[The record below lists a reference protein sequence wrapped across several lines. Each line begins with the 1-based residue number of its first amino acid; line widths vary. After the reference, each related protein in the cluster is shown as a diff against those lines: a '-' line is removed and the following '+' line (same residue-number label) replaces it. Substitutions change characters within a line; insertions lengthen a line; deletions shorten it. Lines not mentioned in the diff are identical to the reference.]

1 MGKRSV
7 TEQAQEQ
14 ASSLTLAQEVA
25 RMLDEPDE
33 NNPDMTVRQALAAS
47 AIRQAL
53 AGDRKAFE
61 WVYVVSRESAREGKR
76 LHAIDVQENPQKHL
90 FDDLF

>member
-14 ASSLTLAQEVA
+14 ASLTLEQEVA

-53 AGDRKAFE
+53 SGDRKAFE
-61 WVYVVSRESAREGKR
+61 WVYVVSRESAREGRR
-76 LHAIDVQENPQKHL
+76 LHEIDVQENPQKHI